1 VEYSHGTIIS
11 FHYPYHNYCKE
22 RSTNLELKDIHIDV
36 LKEIGNIGAGNAATS
51 LSSMLSKRIDM
62 NVPEVSL
69 LDYDDIIKSIGG
81 AENIVVGILVSFE
94 GDIDG
99 IILFLLKKEFVH
111 LILNSLLGTDLHS
124 FEEISEMEMSALSE
138 IGNIMVSSY
147 VNSISSLTN
156 MKIEITVP
164 SLNIDM
170 SGALLDAVTAE
181 FSEVADKVIFIKEKY
196 YCQDETVYS
205 HMLLLPS
212 MTSLGILL
220 KRFGIDI

>member
-1 VEYSHGTIIS
+1 
-11 FHYPYHNYCKE
+11 
-22 RSTNLELKDIHIDV
+22 LELNETQIDV

-51 LSSMLSKRIDM
+51 LSQMLSKRIDM

-69 LDYDDIIKSIGG
+69 LNYNDIIESIGG
-81 AENIVVGILVSFE
+81 AENVVVGILVSFE

-99 IILFLLKKEFVH
+99 VMLFLLRREFVH
-111 LILNSLLGTDLHS
+111 LILNSLLGTELHS

-147 VNSISSLTN
+147 VNTISSLTN
-156 MKIEITVP
+156 MKIDISVP

-170 SGALLDAVTAE
+170 SGALLDAVTAG

-196 YCQDETVYS
+196 FCQDETVYS

-212 MTSLGILL
+212 MTSLKILL

>member
-1 VEYSHGTIIS
+1 
-11 FHYPYHNYCKE
+11 
-22 RSTNLELKDIHIDV
+22 LELNDIHIDV

-51 LSSMLSKRIDM
+51 LSAMLSKRIDM

-69 LDYDDIIKSIGG
+69 LNYNDVIESIGG
-81 AENIVVGILVSFE
+81 AENIIVGILVSFG

-99 IILFLLKKEFVH
+99 VILFLLKKEFVH
-111 LILNSLLGTDLHS
+111 LILNSLLGTDIHS

-156 MKIEITVP
+156 MKIDITVP

-181 FSEVADKVIFIKEKY
+181 FSEVADRVIFIKEKY

>member
-1 VEYSHGTIIS
+1 M
-11 FHYPYHNYCKE
+11 
-22 RSTNLELKDIHIDV
+22 ELNDIHIDI

-51 LSSMLSKRIDM
+51 LSEMLSKRIDM

-69 LDYDDIIKSIGG
+69 LNYNDIIESIGG
-81 AENIVVGILVSFE
+81 AENIIVGILVSFQ

-99 IILFLLKKEFVH
+99 VILFLLKKEFVH
-111 LILNSLLGTDLHS
+111 LILNSLLGTELHS
-124 FEEISEMEMSALSE
+124 FEEISEMDMSALSE

-147 VNSISSLTN
+147 VNSISTLTN
-156 MKIEITVP
+156 MKIDITVP

-181 FSEVADKVIFIKEKY
+181 FSEAADKVIFIKEKY
-196 YCQDETVYS
+196 FCQDETVYS

-212 MTSLGILL
+212 MTSLEILL
-220 KRFGIDI
+220 KSFGIDI

>member
-1 VEYSHGTIIS
+1 
-11 FHYPYHNYCKE
+11 
-22 RSTNLELKDIHIDV
+22 LELNETHIDI

-51 LSSMLSKRIDM
+51 LSQMLSKRIDM

-69 LDYDDIIKSIGG
+69 LDYDDVIESIGG
-81 AENIVVGILVSFE
+81 AENVVVGILVSFE

-99 IILFLLKKEFVH
+99 VILFLLKKEFVH
-111 LILNSLLGTDLHS
+111 LILNSLLGTGLQS
-124 FEEISEMEMSALSE
+124 FEAISEMEMSALSE

-147 VNSISSLTN
+147 VNSISTLTE
-156 MKIEITVP
+156 MAIEITVP
-164 SLNIDM
+164 YLNIDM

-181 FSEVADKVIFIKEKY
+181 FSEAADRVVFIKEKY
-196 YCQDETVYS
+196 FCQDETVYS

-212 MTSLGILL
+212 MSSLKILM

>member
-1 VEYSHGTIIS
+1 M
-11 FHYPYHNYCKE
+11 
-22 RSTNLELKDIHIDV
+22 ELNDLHIDV

-51 LSSMLSKRIDM
+51 LSQMLSKRIDM

-69 LDYDDIIKSIGG
+69 LNYDDIIESIGG
-81 AENIVVGILVSFE
+81 AENVVVGILVSFD

-99 IILFLLKKEFVH
+99 VILFLLKKEFVH
-111 LILNSLLGTDLHS
+111 LILNSLLGTELHS

-147 VNSISSLTN
+147 VNSVSTLTN
-156 MKIEITVP
+156 MRIDITVP

-181 FSEVADKVIFIKEKY
+181 FADVADKVIFIKEKY
-196 YCQDETVYS
+196 FCQNETIYS
-205 HMLLLPS
+205 HMLLLPNMS
-212 MTSLGILL
+212 SLKILL
-220 KRFGIDI
+220 QRFGLDIWVKK

>member
-1 VEYSHGTIIS
+1 M
-11 FHYPYHNYCKE
+11 
-22 RSTNLELKDIHIDV
+22 ELNDLHIDV

-51 LSSMLSKRIDM
+51 LSAMLSKRIDM

-69 LDYDDIIKSIGG
+69 LNYNDVIESIGG
-81 AENIVVGILVSFE
+81 AENIIVGILVSFE

-99 IILFLLKKEFVH
+99 VILFLLKKEFVH
-111 LILNSLLGTDLHS
+111 LILNSLLGTELKS

-181 FSEVADKVIFIKEKY
+181 FSEAADRVIFIKEKY
-196 YCQDETVYS
+196 FCQDETVYS

>member
-1 VEYSHGTIIS
+1 M
-11 FHYPYHNYCKE
+11 
-22 RSTNLELKDIHIDV
+22 ELNETQIDV

-51 LSSMLSKRIDM
+51 LSQMLSKRIDM

-69 LDYDDIIKSIGG
+69 LNYNDIIESIGG
-81 AENIVVGILVSFE
+81 AENVVVGILVSFE

-99 IILFLLKKEFVH
+99 VMLFLLRREFVH
-111 LILNSLLGTDLHS
+111 LILNSLLGTELHS

-147 VNSISSLTN
+147 VNTISSLTN
-156 MKIEITVP
+156 MKIDISVP

-170 SGALLDAVTAE
+170 SGALLDAVTAG

-196 YCQDETVYS
+196 FCQDETVYS

-212 MTSLGILL
+212 MTSLKILL

>member
-1 VEYSHGTIIS
+1 M
-11 FHYPYHNYCKE
+11 
-22 RSTNLELKDIHIDV
+22 ELNELHIDI

-51 LSSMLSKRIDM
+51 LSQMLSKRIDM

-69 LDYDDIIKSIGG
+69 LDYENVINSIGG

-94 GDIDG
+94 GEIEG
-99 IILFLLKKEFVH
+99 VILFLLKKEFVH
-111 LILNSLLGTDLHS
+111 MILNSLLGTELHS
-124 FEEISEMEMSALSE
+124 FEDISEMEMSALSE

-156 MKIEITVP
+156 MAIDITVP

-181 FSEVADKVIFIKEKY
+181 FSEAADRVIFIREKY
-196 YCQDETVYS
+196 FCQEETIYS

-212 MTSLGILL
+212 MSSLEILL
-220 KRFGIDI
+220 RKFGMEI

>member
-1 VEYSHGTIIS
+1 M
-11 FHYPYHNYCKE
+11 
-22 RSTNLELKDIHIDV
+22 ELNDLHIDV

-51 LSSMLSKRIDM
+51 LSAMLSKRIDM

-69 LDYDDIIKSIGG
+69 LNYNDVIESIGG
-81 AENIVVGILVSFE
+81 AENIIVGILVSFE

-99 IILFLLKKEFVH
+99 VILFLLKKEFVH
-111 LILNSLLGTDLHS
+111 LILNSLLGTELKS

-181 FSEVADKVIFIKEKY
+181 FSEVADRVIFIKEKY
-196 YCQDETVYS
+196 FCQDETVYS

>member
-1 VEYSHGTIIS
+1 M
-11 FHYPYHNYCKE
+11 
-22 RSTNLELKDIHIDV
+22 ELNEIHIDV

-51 LSSMLSKRIDM
+51 LSAMLSKRIDM

-69 LDYDDIIKSIGG
+69 LNYNDVIESIGG
-81 AENIVVGILVSFE
+81 AENIIVGILVSFE

-99 IILFLLKKEFVH
+99 VILFLLKKEFVH
-111 LILNSLLGTDLHS
+111 LILNSLLGTELHS
-124 FEEISEMEMSALSE
+124 FEEISEMDMSALSE

-181 FSEVADKVIFIKEKY
+181 FSEAADKVIFIKEKY

-220 KRFGIDI
+220 KRFGIEI

>member
-1 VEYSHGTIIS
+1 M
-11 FHYPYHNYCKE
+11 
-22 RSTNLELKDIHIDV
+22 ELNDIHIDV

-51 LSSMLSKRIDM
+51 LSAMLSKRIDM

-69 LDYDDIIKSIGG
+69 LNYNDVIESIGG
-81 AENIVVGILVSFE
+81 AENIIVGILVSFG

-99 IILFLLKKEFVH
+99 VILFLLKKEFVH
-111 LILNSLLGTDLHS
+111 LILNSLLGTDIHS

-156 MKIEITVP
+156 MKIDITVP

-181 FSEVADKVIFIKEKY
+181 FSEVADRVIFIKEKY

>member
-1 VEYSHGTIIS
+1 M
-11 FHYPYHNYCKE
+11 
-22 RSTNLELKDIHIDV
+22 ELNEIHIDI

-51 LSSMLSKRIDM
+51 LSQMLSKRIDM

-69 LDYDDIIKSIGG
+69 LNYDDVIDSIGG
-81 AENIVVGILVSFE
+81 AENVVVGILVSFE

-99 IILFLLKKEFVH
+99 VILFLLKKEFVH
-111 LILNSLLGTDLHS
+111 LILNSLLGTELNS
-124 FEEISEMEMSALSE
+124 FEQISEMEMSALSE

-147 VNSISSLTN
+147 VNSISSLTS
-156 MKIEITVP
+156 MTIDITVP

-181 FSEVADKVIFIKEKY
+181 FSQAADKVIFIREKY
-196 YCQDETVYS
+196 FCQDETIYS

-212 MTSLGILL
+212 MTSLKILL
-220 KRFGIDI
+220 KRFGIDIWMEK

>member
-1 VEYSHGTIIS
+1 MTVCRTLSS
-11 FHYPYHNYCKE
+11 NKKE
-22 RSTNLELKDIHIDV
+22 RSNNLELNDLHIDV

-51 LSSMLSKRIDM
+51 LSAMLSKRIDM

-69 LDYDDIIKSIGG
+69 LNYNDVIESIGG
-81 AENIVVGILVSFE
+81 AENIIVGILVSFE

-99 IILFLLKKEFVH
+99 VILFLLKKEFVH
-111 LILNSLLGTDLHS
+111 LILNSLLGTELKS

-181 FSEVADKVIFIKEKY
+181 FSEAADRVIFIKEKY
-196 YCQDETVYS
+196 FCQDETVYS

>member
-1 VEYSHGTIIS
+1 M
-11 FHYPYHNYCKE
+11 
-22 RSTNLELKDIHIDV
+22 ELNEIHIDV

-51 LSSMLSKRIDM
+51 LSQMLSKRIDM

-69 LDYDDIIKSIGG
+69 LNYDDIIQSIGG
-81 AENIVVGILVSFE
+81 AENVVVGILVSFE

-99 IILFLLKKEFVH
+99 IILFLLRKEFVH
-111 LILNSLLGTDLHS
+111 LILNSLLGTELCC

-147 VNSISSLTN
+147 VSTISSLTN
-156 MKIEITVP
+156 MKIDISVP

-181 FSEVADKVIFIKEKY
+181 FSEAADKVIFIKEKY
-196 YCQDETVYS
+196 FCQDETVYS

-212 MTSLGILL
+212 MTSLKILL

>member
-1 VEYSHGTIIS
+1 M
-11 FHYPYHNYCKE
+11 
-22 RSTNLELKDIHIDV
+22 ELNEIHIDV
-36 LKEIGNIGAGNAATS
+36 LKEIGNIGAGNAVTS
-51 LSSMLSKRIDM
+51 LSQMLSKRIDM

-69 LDYDDIIKSIGG
+69 LEYDDVIESIGG
-81 AENIVVGILVSFE
+81 AENVVVGILVSFD
-94 GDIDG
+94 GDING
-99 IILFLLKKEFVH
+99 VILFLLKKEFVH
-111 LILNSLLGTDLHS
+111 LIINSLLGTELHN

-156 MKIEITVP
+156 MKIDITVP

-181 FSEVADKVIFIKEKY
+181 FSEAADKVIFIKEKY
-196 YCQDETVYS
+196 FCQDETVYS

-212 MTSLGILL
+212 MSSLEILL
-220 KRFGIDI
+220 KRFGLDI